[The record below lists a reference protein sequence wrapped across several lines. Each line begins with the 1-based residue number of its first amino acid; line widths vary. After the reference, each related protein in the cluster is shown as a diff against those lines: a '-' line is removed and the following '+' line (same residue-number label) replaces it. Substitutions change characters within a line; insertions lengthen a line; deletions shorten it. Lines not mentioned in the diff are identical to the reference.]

1 MPCSVPCQLVA
12 EARIGPTLR
21 VPTTA
26 SVLNVKIR
34 PMPDGQQT
42 GADAVT
48 TIAVPPH
55 PRLLSV
61 LGDIEFQPWQCIA
74 ELVEAPRRP
83 EGPRLP
89 RGGPSEAS
97 DSAA

>member
-1 MPCSVPCQLVA
+1 
-12 EARIGPTLR
+12 
-21 VPTTA
+21 
-26 SVLNVKIR
+26 
-34 PMPDGQQT
+34 MPDGQQT

-97 DSAA
+97 DSAAWNQNARTPPDLYKRECR